1 MSLLF
6 ADTGAVFTFGRSS
19 FALNVPSKFWLK
31 NDRPGQISC
40 GAEHTAVVTENGRLV
55 VFGSNTH
62 GQLGLGFKPATS
74 KPASV
79 KAFRSEKVKL
89 VACGRD
95 HTIICTYGGGVYG
108 AGSNRDGQ
116 LGLGHCSS
124 TSSFHPLRPFCG
136 RTPIKMLSAG
146 CSTSAALTEDGR
158 LFMWGDNSAGQIGL
172 GGEGFA
178 AEPRQ
183 VDVGEAVT
191 WVSCGYRHSALVT
204 ATGHLYTF
212 GESANGRLGLREEQ
226 LSLHRV
232 PQQVQG
238 IVGRVS
244 RVCCGGAH
252 TVALTGS
259 DLYTF
264 GRGQYGQLGHGT
276 FLFEVDS
283 PKALEHFGDG
293 SVRHVACGENHT
305 ACLTAKNISKVLKS
319 HHENN

>member
-146 CSTSAALTEDGR
+146 CSTSAALTGLSPDGVTGSSAHQLFRFNRRQLRAVR
-158 LFMWGDNSAGQIGL
+158 LQRAAFPSVFMPSTSFGL
-172 GGEGFA
+172 SFCKNEILKM
-178 AEPRQ
+178 
-183 VDVGEAVT
+183 T
-191 WVSCGYRHSALVT
+191 N
-204 ATGHLYTF
+204 HLQPEIILSSFFY
-212 GESANGRLGLREEQ
+212 
-226 LSLHRV
+226 LSL
-232 PQQVQG
+232 
-238 IVGRVS
+238 IV
-244 RVCCGGAH
+244 
-252 TVALTGS
+252 
-259 DLYTF
+259 
-264 GRGQYGQLGHGT
+264 
-276 FLFEVDS
+276 
-283 PKALEHFGDG
+283 K
-293 SVRHVACGENHT
+293 SV
-305 ACLTAKNISKVLKS
+305 
-319 HHENN
+319 

>member
-95 HTIICTYGGGVYG
+95 HTIICTYGGGVY

-136 RTPIKMLSAG
+136 
-146 CSTSAALTEDGR
+146 CSTSAALTGLSPDG
-158 LFMWGDNSAGQIGL
+158 
-172 GGEGFA
+172 
-178 AEPRQ
+178 
-183 VDVGEAVT
+183 V
-191 WVSCGYRHSALVT
+191 
-204 ATGHLYTF
+204 
-212 GESANGRLGLREEQ
+212 
-226 LSLHRV
+226 
-232 PQQVQG
+232 
-238 IVGRVS
+238 
-244 RVCCGGAH
+244 
-252 TVALTGS
+252 TGS
-259 DLYTF
+259 SKVFRFNRRQLRAVRLQRAAFPSVFMPSTSF
-264 GRGQYGQLGHGT
+264 GLSFCKNEILKMT
-276 FLFEVDS
+276 
-283 PKALEHFGDG
+283 
-293 SVRHVACGENHT
+293 NHLQPEIILSSFFIYLDCEK
-305 ACLTAKNISKVLKS
+305 CLTAKNISKVLKS